1 MTITVLQVVTLVRT
15 VAFMVLVY
23 LALGLL
29 VEVRSRKPDSKVRAF
44 FHILCSPLTRP
55 VSRFTA
61 PGSSQVKLLLISIAF
76 VGAIW
81 VVSILVYESVLGA

>member
-1 MTITVLQVVTLVRT
+1 VTFSLQQVVFLLRT

-29 VEVRSRKPDSKVRAF
+29 VEVRSTRPDSKVRAF
-44 FHILCSPLTRP
+44 FRILCSPVTRP
-55 VSRFTA
+55 VARFVA
-61 PGSSQVKLLLISIAF
+61 PGSSPTRVLAISIAV

-81 VVSILVYESVLGA
+81 FALIVLTEVVQGA